1 MQRKNRKFLKLSGLF
16 FSPCSTWWNILLS
29 GRNRNAASCTLP
41 TFTMRKSVTTGKN
54 SGCTSSIRRKYC
66 HISIKSISPLAR
78 QNTKISSASCS
89 IKVVVKARFVSLKT
103 PLETRSKG
111 ARSLHESSSSA
122 WKHDVYPQKLIL
134 IFIFLRG
141 RQTSHRGCTPLLLY
155 ICVSGRILCPARNS
169 TDTAYGD
176 HRDRSREPVRADD
189 RAGAS

>member
-41 TFTMRKSVTTGKN
+41 TFTMRKSVTTGKHR
-54 SGCTSSIRRKYC
+54 GCTSSIRRKYC

-111 ARSLHESSSSA
+111 ARSLYA
-122 WKHDVYPQKLIL
+122 
-134 IFIFLRG
+134 G
-141 RQTSHRGCTPLLLY
+141 PLLHVKTWCL
-155 ICVSGRILCPARNS
+155 PAKTYSNLHLS
-169 TDTAYGD
+169 T
-176 HRDRSREPVRADD
+176 
-189 RAGAS
+189 GASNFTQRLHTVTLIYMRFRQDLMPCPKFHRHRLWRSPWPKQRTR